1 MFSGRALDL
10 KAHPA
15 VKCDGSGVHGGSNT
29 ANDGASKTA
38 KGVEKG
44 RVEPA
49 SETASAIIE
58 INRDKVDAGALGYVL
73 ERRMATDL
81 PLAIEAALKVN
92 AFSPPLLPN
101 PIDNPP
107 HSLDISYSTF
117 CPWPKLGC
125 VREIFL
131 PKLGRSTVA

>member
-81 PLAIEAALKVN
+81 RLAIEAALEGKRFLF
-92 AFSPPLLPN
+92 A
-101 PIDNPP
+101 
-107 HSLDISYSTF
+107 SLAEPD
-117 CPWPKLGC
+117 
-125 VREIFL
+125 R
-131 PKLGRSTVA
+131 

>member
-15 VKCDGSGVHGGSNT
+15 VKCDGSRVHGEVIQRT
-29 ANDGASKTA
+29 TVHPRRPTVSK
-38 KGVEKG
+38 KD

-49 SETASAIIE
+49 SETASPIIE

-81 PLAIEAALKVN
+81 RLAIEAALEGKRFLF
-92 AFSPPLLPN
+92 A
-101 PIDNPP
+101 
-107 HSLDISYSTF
+107 SLAEPD
-117 CPWPKLGC
+117 
-125 VREIFL
+125 R
-131 PKLGRSTVA
+131 